1 MTEFGDIVPDNR
13 HTRGRDRVGVRSLA
27 AAAVSSETDADNGI
41 GPLFTG
47 PAVPAQ
53 LALTIPAATPVT
65 SSLPFMGA
73 VAEATA
79 RRPLSTSSRADHVI
93 PPTYDEYRKTLHRS
107 LIRRTRAQ
115 P

>member
-13 HTRGRDRVGVRSLA
+13 HTRGRDRVGVRTLA

-47 PAVPAQ
+47 PAVPAP

-65 SSLPFMGA
+65 SSLPVHG
-73 VAEATA
+73 
-79 RRPLSTSSRADHVI
+79 RRRRSHCSTSTVDLVASRSCHTTDV
-93 PPTYDEYRKTLHRS
+93 R
-107 LIRRTRAQ
+107 
-115 P
+115 